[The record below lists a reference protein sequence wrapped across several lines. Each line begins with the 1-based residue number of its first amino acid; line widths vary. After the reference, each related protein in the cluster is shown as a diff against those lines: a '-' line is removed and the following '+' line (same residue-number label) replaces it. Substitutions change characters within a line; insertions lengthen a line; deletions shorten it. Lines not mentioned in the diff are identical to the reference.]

1 MISLT
6 LISLT
11 QAMDSPIIA
20 NSASNRI
27 QLTNP
32 QLRRS
37 QRYLLEIT
45 IKQLANHHELDF
57 HELSN
62 ECKHF
67 QQTYKRL
74 PLIRETITIAAN
86 LKKQYI
92 RQSEL
97 GLQIMSHLFNDNE
110 DEIQSPKLDGYE
122 RADAIMAHLEI

>member
-20 NSASNRI
+20 NSASNQI

-57 HELSN
+57 HELSK

-92 RQSEL
+92 RQ
-97 GLQIMSHLFNDNE
+97 N
-110 DEIQSPKLDGYE
+110 
-122 RADAIMAHLEI
+122 